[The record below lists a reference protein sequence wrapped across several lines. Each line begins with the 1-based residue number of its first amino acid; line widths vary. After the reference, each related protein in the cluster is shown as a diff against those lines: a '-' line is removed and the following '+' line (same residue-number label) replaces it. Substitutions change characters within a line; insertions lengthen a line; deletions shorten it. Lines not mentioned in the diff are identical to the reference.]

1 MTNVIRNLAVLG
13 ALAALAVPSLAVNL
27 RFNFQGTISGSGTV
41 GTPFSVS
48 SAPTSGLDFS
58 SSPVAGLQYNFT
70 GAPGGP
76 VTGVTGLVAF
86 ANATPIVYFK
96 FVGNLNSDRGL
107 NAGVTGF
114 FSDAAF
120 TQPLGGNGAF
130 SHSMI
135 NTTDTTL
142 QGQFIGSY
150 NPVPEPASLAAM
162 ALGVTGLL
170 ARRKK
175 GAR

>member
-41 GTPFSVS
+41 ATPFAIS
-48 SAPTSGLDFS
+48 SAPTAGLDFS
-58 SSPVAGLQYNFT
+58 SNPVLGLSYSFT
-70 GAPGGP
+70 GTPGGP
-76 VTGVTGLVAF
+76 VTGIAGVIGF
-86 ANATPIVYFK
+86 ADATPNVYFK
-96 FVGNLNSDRGL
+96 FVGNLNGDRGL

-114 FSDAAF
+114 FSDAAL